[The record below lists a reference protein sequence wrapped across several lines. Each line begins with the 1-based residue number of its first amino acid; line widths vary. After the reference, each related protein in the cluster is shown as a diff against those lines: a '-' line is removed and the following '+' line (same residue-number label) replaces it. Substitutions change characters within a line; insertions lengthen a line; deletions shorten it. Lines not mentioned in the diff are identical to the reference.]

1 MDFAWRKRYMSCSM
15 SWIDPSAN
23 PRSKLTRLIQ
33 WELTMRAN
41 HESNLSITTKSIAY
55 LWHSNTPQPKPTF
68 LSFIHDWKVHGLNLI
83 LRDFQLCQM
92 NYSLSGN
99 SFLKNW
105 KSKKC
110 EKRLI
115 LIWQETYLM
124 ITFGNLF
131 TPLCSSAFHLFKM
144 VKNAIF

>member
-1 MDFAWRKRYMSCSM
+1 MSCSM

-33 WELTMRAN
+33 WELTMRATWK
-41 HESNLSITTKSIAY
+41 ESITTKSIAY

-83 LRDFQLCQM
+83 LRDLQLCQM

-99 SFLKNW
+99 SFLKNGES
-105 KSKKC
+105 KSVKK
-110 EKRLI
+110 
-115 LIWQETYLM
+115 ETY
-124 ITFGNLF
+124 FNLARNILNDNF
-131 TPLCSSAFHLFKM
+131 WHSVYTIVFVCVSSF
-144 VKNAIF
+144 